1 MTDIHSSSPAT
12 VRTTSGSIVASP
24 SFSPPAKSLLLI
36 GIGDA
41 NNNSTTA
48 SLTDNLG
55 THLTY
60 TRKVRSTGSGG
71 QGQAELWIADVP
83 ATAPGPMVVTGTFT
97 GSGGGCN
104 TISILVLTSADP
116 VALQA
121 GATALGNWNKA
132 GSTAIALTT
141 LRDKSWVFA
150 FTADW
155 NLGTPSVH
163 SGCEF
168 YASGVGSFGRRCVD
182 SSSGVHDGSQPNQG
196 VHQTDVFELNTSA
209 PTPLTFQALD
219 PVFLWTWLHGAVFCH
234 WAGATSQSYHQ

>member
-1 MTDIHSSSPAT
+1 MTIAIDASSPAT
-12 VRTTSGSIVASP
+12 VRTTSGSVVASP

-48 SLTDNLG
+48 SFTDNLG

-121 GATALGNWNKA
+121 GATALGNWNKT

-155 NLGTPSVH
+155 NSATAPTFPG
-163 SGCEF
+163 G
-168 YASGVGSFGRRCVD
+168 
-182 SSSGVHDGSQPNQG
+182 
-196 VHQTDVFELNTSA
+196 QTDVFNGNTMLGQNVPSGTQCFLHGFTA
-209 PTPLTFQALD
+209 PTSP
-219 PVFLWTWLHGAVFCH
+219 
-234 WAGATSQSYHQ
+234 AGATSQSFTMTGPGLGSQVAVEIQPASVVPKTNKFMAVA